1 MRHVEVKYQNDTHAF
16 VDDYLLEDL
25 IRSKQIKQF
34 FRPSERRWIT
44 IGIDPVRIGKS
55 LYWGKERRRA
65 GHFEEMIPLPE
76 RGKRA
81 EFVP

>member
-1 MRHVEVKYQNDTHAF
+1 MRHVEVKYQNDMHAF
-16 VDDYLLEDL
+16 VDDYLLEEL
-25 IRSKQIKQF
+25 IRSKRIEQF

-55 LYWGKERRRA
+55 FYRGKERRRT
-65 GHFEEMIPLPE
+65 GGFEEMIPLPE

>member
-1 MRHVEVKYQNDTHAF
+1 MRHVEVKYQNNMHAF
-16 VDDYLLEDL
+16 VDDYLLEEL
-25 IRSKQIKQF
+25 IRSKRIKQF

-55 LYWGKERRRA
+55 FHWGKERRRT
-65 GHFEEMIPLPE
+65 GGFEQMIPLPE

>member
-16 VDDYLLEDL
+16 VDDYLLEEL

-34 FRPSERRWIT
+34 FRPSEKRWIT
-44 IGIDPVRIGKS
+44 IGIDPVRMGTS
-55 LYWGKERRRA
+55 FYWGKERRRT
-65 GHFEEMIPLPE
+65 GRIEEMIPLPE
-76 RGKRA
+76 RRKRP

>member
-1 MRHVEVKYQNDTHAF
+1 MRHVEVTYQNDTHAF

-44 IGIDPVRIGKS
+44 IGIDPIRVGKS
-55 LYWGKERRRA
+55 FYRGKERRRA
-65 GHFEEMIPLPE
+65 GHFQEMIPYPE
-76 RGKRA
+76 REKRA
-81 EFVP
+81 PFAP